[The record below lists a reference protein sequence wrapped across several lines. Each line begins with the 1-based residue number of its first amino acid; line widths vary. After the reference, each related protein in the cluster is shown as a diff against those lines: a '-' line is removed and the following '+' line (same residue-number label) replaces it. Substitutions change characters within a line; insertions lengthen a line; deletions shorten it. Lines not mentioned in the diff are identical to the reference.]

1 MCLTPPQQM
10 RRDLSLINLID
21 YTEQELEEMLELEGT
36 NLPKSSVC
44 INILDDTT
52 DDDDV
57 EIIHQA
63 VKVTH
68 HTI

>member
-1 MCLTPPQQM
+1 M
-10 RRDLSLINLID
+10 RRDLSFVSLNN
-21 YTEQELEEMLELEGT
+21 YTEQELEELLELEGT

-52 DDDDV
+52 DEDDV

-63 VKVTH
+63 TKVIH